1 MVPFLIYLA
10 AVSFAAFVLTVY
22 DKLAA
27 EAGRRRIPEAVLLT
41 AGVIGG
47 ALAEWLTMRLIRHK
61 TRKKKF
67 MITLPVLALLHAA
80 AVAAAFYFLRF

>member
-10 AVSFAAFVLTVY
+10 VVSFAAFVLTVY

-27 EAGRRRIPEAVLLT
+27 EAGRRRIPEAVLL
-41 AGVIGG
+41 AVGVIGG
-47 ALAEWLTMRLIRHK
+47 AFAEWLTMRLIRHK

-80 AVAAAFYFLRF
+80 AVAAAFYLF